1 MMNADVKI
9 HRKYGYIRVKQ
20 PLGVDD
26 RDLDEQDVGQEAPD
40 LPPSVL
46 LAAADQHLG
55 LLAAV
60 DLDDPRLVELG
71 DEPRQVLDRDRLRPV
86 LPLERLLDVLE
97 RLLAVELLEQEVF
110 LDLEPE
116 ILQRQ
121 GVLDDVVR
129 HPLVELGLDDQVGAQ
144 PDLQVFGGLAER
156 HGSGARLGAE
166 LIGQGPPGVRG
177 ESIGSRIV

>member
-1 MMNADVKI
+1 MNV
-9 HRKYGYIRVKQ
+9 GRVDPAEVRVHPGQQ

-40 LPPSVL
+40 LAPPVL

-71 DEPRQVLDRDRLRPV
+71 HEPRQVLDRDRLRPV
-86 LPLERLLDVLE
+86 LPLECLLHVLE

-110 LDLEPE
+110 LDLEAE

-121 GVLDDVVR
+121 RVLDDVVR
-129 HPLVELGLDDQVGAQ
+129 HPLVELGLDDQVRPE
-144 PDLQVFGGLAER
+144 PDLKVFGGLPECWGGNLA
-156 HGSGARLGAE
+156 GSGTHRSTPNK
-166 LIGQGPPGVRG
+166 Q
-177 ESIGSRIV
+177 